1 MNAAAPAFDGRAR
14 LIAAAVLGLVV
25 MVAIF
30 QQAVARDLRFATQ
43 FAEVPRRL
51 PLALAVLFPIG
62 SVVSQLVVYTR
73 LARTLESRKI
83 GVALAAL
90 GTLLVGAAICIAF
103 NLVSALASGT
113 FGHGTPRLLVKGLV
127 GGIEVYG
134 LWLLALKYPKLVED
148 VRVQA
153 LELEHVRQAAEIAQ
167 LREHLQPHFLR
178 NTLNAVAALVSE
190 EPAEARN
197 LLAALADLLSDSIE
211 NPAPQRSLGA
221 EIAWLRRYAE
231 ILEVRYR
238 GLLRFEWDED
248 PMATEA
254 LVPRLLLQ
262 PLVENAV
269 HHGALARGADG
280 RVTVR
285 TRVKKGGGTRVEVE
299 DNGPTLARTTSK
311 EGIGLTLVRSRVTAE
326 AHGSFSIEH
335 GPCGTR
341 AVVDLP

>member
-1 MNAAAPAFDGRAR
+1 
-14 LIAAAVLGLVV
+14 
-25 MVAIF
+25 
-30 QQAVARDLRFATQ
+30 
-43 FAEVPRRL
+43 
-51 PLALAVLFPIG
+51 
-62 SVVSQLVVYTR
+62 
-73 LARTLESRKI
+73 
-83 GVALAAL
+83 
-90 GTLLVGAAICIAF
+90 
-103 NLVSALASGT
+103 
-113 FGHGTPRLLVKGLV
+113 
-127 GGIEVYG
+127 
-134 LWLLALKYPKLVED
+134 
-148 VRVQA
+148 
-153 LELEHVRQAAEIAQ
+153 
-167 LREHLQPHFLR
+167 
-178 NTLNAVAALVSE
+178 
-190 EPAEARN
+190 

-238 GLLRFEWDED
+238 GSLRFEWDED

-269 HHGALARGADG
+269 HHGALARAADG

-299 DNGPTLARTTSK
+299 DNGPALARTTSK

-335 GPCGTR
+335 GPYGTR

>member
-1 MNAAAPAFDGRAR
+1 LNATAPAFDGRAR
-14 LIAAAVLGLVV
+14 LIAAAVLCLVV
-25 MVAIF
+25 TVAIF

-73 LARTLESRKI
+73 LARALERRKM
-83 GVALAAL
+83 GAALAAL
-90 GTLLVGAAICIAF
+90 VTLLAGAAICIAF
-103 NLVSALASGT
+103 NLASALAART
-113 FGHGTPRLLVKGLV
+113 FGHDTPRLLVKGLV

-153 LELEHVRQAAEIAQ
+153 LEIDRVRQAAEIAQ

-190 EPAEARN
+190 DPSEARN

-211 NPAPQRSLGA
+211 NSAPQRSLGA

-238 GLLRFEWDED
+238 GSLRFEWDEE
-248 PMATEA
+248 PTAAET

-269 HHGALARGADG
+269 HHGALACAADG

-285 TRVKKGGGTRVEVE
+285 TRVARGGGTRVEVE
-299 DNGPTLARTTSK
+299 DNGPGFDPTTSK
-311 EGIGLTLVRSRVTAE
+311 EGVGLTLVRSRVAAE
-326 AHGSFSIEH
+326 AHGTFAIEH
-335 GPCGTR
+335 GPYGTR
-341 AVVDLP
+341 AVVELP